1 MIWLSAVLLAAGV
14 VALSVVL
21 AGWLLSS
28 LPRWRQVHDKRLRGD
43 LSEFF
48 LFIDPARLWGISV
61 LACAAAG
68 TLAFVA
74 SGSAVLT
81 VAAAGMVG
89 ATPRW
94 LLRRLRRRR
103 LQRFDEQL
111 PDALLTLA
119 AALRAGAATPSA
131 LRHLA
136 QEAEAPLAQEF
147 ALVLREQRLGIPLDQ
162 ALANLARRLPSEATV
177 LSVAALRI
185 SAATGGNLAE
195 ALERVAVTV
204 RSRLHLLGRVEA
216 LTAQG
221 RMQAWVVGALPVLL
235 LLALSRLEPDAMA
248 LLWSTR
254 EGWSVLAGVAVLE
267 TIGMLWIRRIV
278 AIDV

>member
-1 MIWLSAVLLAAGV
+1 MLWLSAALLAAGV
-14 VALSVVL
+14 VGLSVTL
-21 AGWLLSS
+21 AAWLLAS

-48 LFIDPARLWGISV
+48 LFIDPARLWGMSV
-61 LACAAAG
+61 LACGAAG
-68 TLAFVA
+68 ALMFVA
-74 SGSAVLT
+74 SGSAALT
-81 VAAAGMVG
+81 AVAAALMGLM
-89 ATPRW
+89 PRW

-136 QEAEAPLAQEF
+136 HEAEAPLAQEF

-162 ALANLARRLPSEATV
+162 ALANLAERLPSEATV

-204 RSRLHLLGRVEA
+204 RSRLHLLGRVDA

-235 LLALSRLEPDAMA
+235 LLALSNLEPEAMA
-248 LLWSTR
+248 LLWTTT
-254 EGWSVLAGVAVLE
+254 EGWSVLLGVIVLE
-267 TIGMLWIRRIV
+267 VVGIAWIRRIV
-278 AIDV
+278 AIDI

>member
-14 VALSVVL
+14 VALSVAL

-68 TLAFVA
+68 ILAFVA

-195 ALERVAVTV
+195 ALERVAITV

-221 RMQAWVVGALPVLL
+221 RMQAWVVGALPPLL
-235 LLALSRLEPDAMA
+235 LVALSRLEPDAMA

-254 EGWSVLAGVAVLE
+254 EGWSVLAGVAMLE
-267 TIGMLWIRRIV
+267 TIGILWIRRIV

>member
-14 VALSVVL
+14 VALSMAL
-21 AGWLLSS
+21 AGWLRSS

-61 LACAAAG
+61 LACGLTGAAAF
-68 TLAFVA
+68 AM
-74 SGSAVLT
+74 SGSAALT
-81 VAAAGMVG
+81 AVAAALVG
-89 ATPRW
+89 AMPRW

-136 QEAEAPLAQEF
+136 HEAEAPLAQEF

-235 LLALSRLEPDAMA
+235 LLALSSLEPEAMA
-248 LLWSTR
+248 LLWTTV
-254 EGWSVLAGVAVLE
+254 EGWSVLVGVVVLE
-267 TIGMLWIRRIV
+267 AIGILWIRRIV
-278 AIDV
+278 AIDI